1 MNYENNFPKKRRQP
15 FASIVLY
22 LREFLPYLICISII
36 IFLLNSILSIG
47 SIKSGSME
55 ATLRTGD
62 IVIGNRLAYIAS
74 EPQAGDILFFHL
86 NETTYCKRVIGVAGD
101 KITFYDGY
109 VYINDKQLDESA
121 YLPEDVETNCT
132 DTFVVPS
139 QCLFVMGDNR
149 QNSTDSRSPYVGFVS
164 RDSILGKAVFRIS
177 LDGFGGIYSNLKSE

>member
-1 MNYENNFPKKRRQP
+1 MNCENNFSKKLHQP
-15 FASIVLY
+15 FASIFLY
-22 LREFLPYLICISII
+22 LREFLPYLISISII

-86 NETTYCKRVIGVAGD
+86 NGTTYCTRVIGVAGD

-149 QNSTDSRSPYVGFVS
+149 ELSFDSRFWDTPYISVNDVISKELFNLS
-164 RDSILGKAVFRIS
+164 AIFRNA
-177 LDGFGGIYSNLKSE
+177 L

>member
-1 MNYENNFPKKRRQP
+1 MNCENNFSKKLHQP

-86 NETTYCKRVIGVAGD
+86 NGTTYCKRVIGVAGD
-101 KITFYDGY
+101 KITFC
-109 VYINDKQLDESA
+109 IHQ
-121 YLPEDVETNCT
+121 
-132 DTFVVPS
+132 
-139 QCLFVMGDNR
+139 R
-149 QNSTDSRSPYVGFVS
+149 QTAR
-164 RDSILGKAVFRIS
+164 
-177 LDGFGGIYSNLKSE
+177 

>member
-86 NETTYCKRVIGVAGD
+86 NETTYCKRVIGGAGD
-101 KITFYDGY
+101 KITFYT
-109 VYINDKQLDESA
+109 ST
-121 YLPEDVETNCT
+121 TNSSMR
-132 DTFVVPS
+132 VPI
-139 QCLFVMGDNR
+139 CRKMLRRTAPIHLLFLLN
-149 QNSTDSRSPYVGFVS
+149 VS
-164 RDSILGKAVFRIS
+164 LSWEIIGSSLLIHVF
-177 LDGFGGIYSNLKSE
+177 GIPHIFL